1 MVFPAMQV
9 FQSLRV
15 PFIVIPMGLPM
26 LAQVQVSARRVAAH
40 LRLPEQPTVAHL
52 TVRQQGIAEAEAD
65 ESHLEAIGGHQRQSE
80 ADGSHPPDALVEMCG
95 AVIGWPTAIAG
106 SSTTTSSPPQPAS
119 SSATSSQRQTR
130 GAVMGAWLLK
140 KVGLR
145 VPVPAKPAGAPA
157 AASSQQEMAIPRREM
172 TIPLR
177 GTTLT
182 VRAGELVA
190 VAGGVG
196 CGKSTL
202 LSACWGESLVL
213 EGSLR
218 VHDDLAMVLT
228 NPVWRA
234 PLSADYA
241 R

>member
-1 MVFPAMQV
+1 
-9 FQSLRV
+9 
-15 PFIVIPMGLPM
+15 M

-40 LRLPEQPTVAHL
+40 LRLPEQPTVTHL
-52 TVRQQGIAEAEAD
+52 TARQQGIAEAEAD
-65 ESHLEAIGGHQRQSE
+65 ESHLEAIGGNQRQSEADESHLEAIVGNQRQSE

-106 SSTTTSSPPQPAS
+106 ASTTTSSPPQPAS
-119 SSATSSQRQTR
+119 SSAISSQRQTR

-157 AASSQQEMAIPRREM
+157 AASSEQEMAIPRREM

-228 NPVWRA
+228 NPV
-234 PLSADYA
+234 
-241 R
+241 

>member
-1 MVFPAMQV
+1 
-9 FQSLRV
+9 
-15 PFIVIPMGLPM
+15 M

-40 LRLPEQPTVAHL
+40 LRLPEQPTVTHL
-52 TVRQQGIAEAEAD
+52 TARQQGIAEAEAD
-65 ESHLEAIGGHQRQSE
+65 ESHLEAIGGNQRQSEADESHLEAIVGNQRQSE

-106 SSTTTSSPPQPAS
+106 ASTTTSSPPQPAS
-119 SSATSSQRQTR
+119 SSAISSQRQTR

-140 KVGLR
+140 RVGLRVPGAVMGAWLLKRVGLR
-145 VPVPAKPAGAPA
+145 VPVTAKPAGAQA

-228 NPVWRA
+228 NPV
-234 PLSADYA
+234 
-241 R
+241 

>member
-40 LRLPEQPTVAHL
+40 LRLPEQPTVTHL
-52 TVRQQGIAEAEAD
+52 TARQQGIAEAEAD
-65 ESHLEAIGGHQRQSE
+65 ESHLEAIGGNQRQSE
-80 ADGSHPPDALVEMCG
+80 ADESHLEA
-95 AVIGWPTAIAG
+95 IGG
-106 SSTTTSSPPQPAS
+106 N
-119 SSATSSQRQTR
+119 QRQSVT
-130 GAVMGAWLLK
+130 
-140 KVGLR
+140 
-145 VPVPAKPAGAPA
+145 AKPAGAPA
-157 AASSQQEMAIPRREM
+157 AASSEQEMAIPRREM

-228 NPVWRA
+228 NPV
-234 PLSADYA
+234 
-241 R
+241 

>member
-1 MVFPAMQV
+1 
-9 FQSLRV
+9 
-15 PFIVIPMGLPM
+15 
-26 LAQVQVSARRVAAH
+26 
-40 LRLPEQPTVAHL
+40 
-52 TVRQQGIAEAEAD
+52 
-65 ESHLEAIGGHQRQSE
+65 
-80 ADGSHPPDALVEMCG
+80 
-95 AVIGWPTAIAG
+95 
-106 SSTTTSSPPQPAS
+106 
-119 SSATSSQRQTR
+119 
-130 GAVMGAWLLK
+130 MGARLLRR
-140 KVGLR
+140 VGLR
-145 VPVPAKPAGAPA
+145 VPVTAKPAGAPA
-157 AASSQQEMAIPRREM
+157 AASSEQEMAIPRREM

-228 NPVWRA
+228 NPV
-234 PLSADYA
+234 
-241 R
+241 

>member
-1 MVFPAMQV
+1 
-9 FQSLRV
+9 
-15 PFIVIPMGLPM
+15 M

-52 TVRQQGIAEAEAD
+52 TARQQGIAEAEAD
-65 ESHLEAIGGHQRQSE
+65 ESHLEAIGGNQRQSE

-106 SSTTTSSPPQPAS
+106 ASTTTSAPPQPAS

-140 KVGLR
+140 RVGLRVPVTAKTRGAVMGAWLLKRVGLR

-228 NPVWRA
+228 NPV
-234 PLSADYA
+234 
-241 R
+241 

>member
-1 MVFPAMQV
+1 M
-9 FQSLRV
+9 
-15 PFIVIPMGLPM
+15 
-26 LAQVQVSARRVAAH
+26 AAH
-40 LRLPEQPTVAHL
+40 LSLPEQPTVAQL
-52 TVRQQGIAEAEAD
+52 TARQQGGAEAVAD
-65 ESHLEAIGGHQRQSE
+65 ESHLEAIRGNQRQSE
-80 ADGSHPPDALVEMCG
+80 ADESYPPEALVEMCG

-106 SSTTTSSPPQPAS
+106 ASTTTSAPPQPAS

-130 GAVMGAWLLK
+130 GAVMGARLLRR
-140 KVGLR
+140 VGLRVPVPRGAVVSTCMQRVGFR
-145 VPVPAKPAGAPA
+145 VPVPAKPADSQA

-190 VAGGVG
+190 VTGGVG

-202 LSACWGESLVL
+202 LSACWGESLLL

-218 VHDDLAMVLT
+218 MHDDLAMVLT
-228 NPVWRA
+228 NPIHRA
-234 PLSADYA
+234 PLSADYG